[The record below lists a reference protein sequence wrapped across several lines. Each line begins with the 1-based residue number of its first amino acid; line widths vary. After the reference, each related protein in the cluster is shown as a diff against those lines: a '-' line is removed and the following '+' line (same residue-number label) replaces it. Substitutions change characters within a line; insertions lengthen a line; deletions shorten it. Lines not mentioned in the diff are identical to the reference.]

1 MGIEIHVHFR
11 AVSRLD
17 SGLRVCAAAR
27 CKLLIVECQVSR
39 TWQHVLSAPNILD
52 PLLDRW
58 FPRTDEPESES
69 ASTDHKTELDQRKAE
84 QLHRFLHGQP
94 VVTRLIRPP
103 SRFHIPFQR
112 RERRDFQFVG
122 ETIVWS
128 AQTESRRS
136 ANLLNIRTG
145 HVCRVSLPGTQHL
158 EDLVLTKTH
167 LVCSTRS
174 K

>member
-1 MGIEIHVHFR
+1 MGDAR
-11 AVSRLD
+11 AFPNATQSSNQCSSRR
-17 SGLRVCAAAR
+17 SRS
-27 CKLLIVECQVSR
+27 LLILHCQVSK

-52 PLLDRW
+52 PLLDQW
-58 FPRTDEPESES
+58 FPRSNESELDS
-69 ASTDHKTELDQRKAE
+69 ASKIEHDKRKAE

-94 VVTRLIRPP
+94 IATRLIRPP
-103 SRFHIPFQR
+103 SHFHIPFQR

-122 ETIVWS
+122 EIVVWS

-136 ANLLNIRTG
+136 VNVLNIRTG

-158 EDLVLTKTH
+158 EDLVLTRTH